1 VRPIAVTL
9 FAHTRDNTGTRHTLD
24 FPDAFDAFR
33 EADARVVR
41 PFLDYDFHKTKP
53 PTVSKHPG
61 KNGPLWSPALFN
73 GERNKPNVVSVCA
86 LVLDYDHGD
95 LPAEEVV
102 ARWEKYEHVLHST
115 YTPGRWRVI
124 LPYATPI
131 TPAQHDI
138 VFAWV
143 SAREGAAIDGGCK
156 DASRMFYLPTCRT
169 DLDVEP
175 VFGYNSG
182 ELLDP
187 RRIDL
192 PHVPLV
198 QAGRLSSSPSS
209 TTNPSSDPAPRPS
222 KGWNVSGPEG
232 GAVVGSH
239 LLTSPAR
246 QGAQGHAGRGVADSP
261 YAGIDAVEQRE
272 DLALIESRCRFMAHV
287 RADAATLSQS
297 EWYAAL
303 SIIARCRGG
312 DDLAHEVSSPYPG
325 YDEAETE
332 ETYQRAKVSA
342 GPRTC
347 ADIRKL
353 TGPGGA
359 CAGCPLQ
366 IKSPV
371 LLGRSPAAVPSGTST
386 TNPPP
391 SESRSS
397 QDGTPE
403 GGGAVDLQAAIV
415 EAEARQQQAR
425 LVEDAALVAVENARR
440 RLAHLRKA
448 SSVASEDDLSE
459 GVRILGDAREAH
471 RLAERTRK
479 ARERD
484 TAAARRRTSVEG
496 LPPGADPAVWQRLRM
511 NREGMP
517 LNVTANLLT
526 VLDDDPRWSSR
537 LTYDEFSLDVCLDGA
552 PLPEEQA
559 TRLVGKLGHD
569 YHLDTSTPALL
580 ECVRATA
587 VLRRFHPVRDWLGS
601 LRWDGTPRVQDLML
615 RGFGA
620 LPRHDEEL
628 VRLLGERFLLSLVA
642 RAMKAGAQV
651 DTVLVL
657 TGKQGKYKTTSFET
671 LVGEQWFMNTKM
683 DLSSKDSFIALRG
696 KWLVEFGE
704 MAAVRRSDDNTSKG
718 WITQRKDTYRAPYAK
733 RAEDHPRSTVA
744 CGTANGEDYEF
755 LQDPTGYRRYWPVT
769 VDKAD
774 LGWLAD
780 NRAMLFAEAVVLYGQ
795 GRRWWFDEDTEE
807 SERLKRFVAPF
818 IPAHP
823 WTEEIAR
830 WLEATKTD
838 RNLEVFSITT
848 VLTRCIQRNLAD
860 IKHGEHTTVG
870 NILKAIG
877 CTYVESDYDQGVYS
891 KHYRRPAR
899 MLKAS
904 TGGTVVN
911 ISRPEPARA

>member
-24 FPDAFDAFR
+24 FPASFDDFR

-86 LVLDYDHGD
+86 LVLDYDHGNLD
-95 LPAEEVV
+95 ADEVV

-192 PHVPLV
+192 PSVPIG
-198 QAGRLSSSPSS
+198 QAGRLSSSPSM
-209 TTNPSSDPAPRPS
+209 
-222 KGWNVSGPEG
+222 
-232 GAVVGSH
+232 
-239 LLTSPAR
+239 LLTRHHTGDGAPIQSAPTPAR
-246 QGAQGHAGRGVADSP
+246 EGAEGHGRGATDSP

-287 RADAATLSQS
+287 RVDMARGEGEGLRVTQP

-325 YDEAETE
+325 YDKAECE

-366 IKSPV
+366 ITSPV
-371 LLGRSPAAVPSGTST
+371 LLGRGAGPTPRE
-386 TNPPP
+386 TNPP
-391 SESRSS
+391 STTQGSRVASGDLPPGV
-397 QDGTPE
+397 DGGAVPE
-403 GGGAVDLQAAIV
+403 AVDLQAAIG
-415 EAEARQQQAR
+415 EAEARQQAAR

-870 NILKAIG
+870 NILKSIG

-899 MLKAS
+899 MTKPS

-911 ISRPEPARA
+911 ISRPEQSRA